1 MELRREFFYTIGT
14 LVALNVLLAFGAI
27 GLFVRMLPAIERILE
42 ENVYSN
48 IAAEEMLAVLAESP
62 TARVPTEG
70 RRRVEDAFRR
80 AKSNVTEPEEIPV
93 LDAIERNLRAALD
106 GERDAVVAE
115 VRAIQ
120 NLIAINR
127 DAMRKVDRE
136 AQRLGR
142 AGAWAAVFVGFLS
155 FLLSVVVLGRLR
167 RRVVEPVVELHHV
180 LEGLRRGE
188 RFRRSSPRDAP
199 AEIQEV
205 LQSVNALLDE
215 RLQKT
220 DPRPP
225 GITTERAALVDLLER
240 YPTGALVVDRRGKVL
255 SASKS
260 ALDALAEPTGE
271 LLKEGLERL
280 STTGRAGNAPVK
292 AVELAGGS
300 GWLCFL
306 TEAT

>member
-93 LDAIERNLRAALD
+93 LDAIGRNLRAALD

-260 ALDALAEPTGE
+260 ALDALAGPTGE